1 MQFSYR
7 GFQQK
12 LGVREYTFSGQVNK
26 QPDRIFHLTADLTLL
41 AQHRV
46 SIQEGPALCTHLLTD
61 ALEHGEQLL
70 DGYAQY
76 EVSAPDL
83 LAFTAPRRALAA
95 TRANRPPTRLHRPKP
110 GQSSSPHGT
119 QGFAMAADN
128 SGSR

>member
-12 LGVREYTFSGQVNK
+12 LGVREYTFSGLVNK
-26 QPDRIFHLTADLTLL
+26 QPDRVFHLTADLSLL

-46 SIQEGPALCTHLLTD
+46 SIQEGPSLCTHLLTD
-61 ALEHGEQLL
+61 ALEQGEHLL
-70 DGYAQY
+70 DRYTQY

-83 LAFTAPRRALAA
+83 VAFTAPRRALAA

-110 GQSSSPHGT
+110 SQNSYPGGPQL
-119 QGFAMAADN
+119 AMTADN
-128 SGSR
+128 GGTR